1 MEWMTLRDFGIALLI
16 GALVGA
22 ERENHKRAEDPAGNS
37 GLRTFILLAMAGA
50 ASAWIGARTGAPWVF
65 VATLAV
71 AGGAQIASF
80 VMHGRQRPQSM
91 GLTTEAAALCV
102 CLLGGMTTLGYPE
115 LAVGLGIVTTAILAY
130 KDPMHGWVSRLGRDD
145 IYAGLRLLFASFIVL
160 PLLPNRT
167 VDPWDALNP
176 YKLWLLVILISALSL
191 VGYVAVRRLG
201 PGRGTAV
208 TGLAGG
214 VVSSTAVTL
223 SFARG
228 DRDSDQPGTGDL
240 FALGIMI
247 AWGVMFPRVM
257 VEVAVVHPPLL
268 SRLAPPFIAMG
279 LVALGAAAFFYR
291 RSLRS
296 RAGAVEATR
305 EVALKNPF
313 SLTRAVSFGLVF
325 ALVLVA
331 VSIVRERFSAGGL
344 YLVSFLAGLTDVDAI
359 TLSMADFARTG
370 GGRETAV
377 AAITLAALANTF
389 VKCAFVL
396 LFSSGALKRRV
407 LPATLVIAAAGGAA
421 LWLA

>member
-1 MEWMTLRDFGIALLI
+1 MEWVTLRDFAIALLI

-22 ERENHKRAEDPAGNS
+22 ERENHKRAEDPASNS
-37 GLRTFILLAMAGA
+37 GLRTFILFAMAGA
-50 ASAWIGARTGAPWVF
+50 VSAWIGARMGSPWLF

-71 AGGAQIASF
+71 AGGTQIASY

-91 GLTTEAAALCV
+91 GMTTEAAVLCV

-130 KDPMHGWVSRLGRDD
+130 KDPMHSWVSRLGRDD

-167 VDPWDALNP
+167 VDPWNTLNP

-191 VGYVAVRRLG
+191 IGYIAVRWLG
-201 PGRGTAV
+201 PGRGTAL

-214 VVSSTAVTL
+214 LVSSTAVTL

-228 DRDSDQPGTGDL
+228 DRESDQPAARDL
-240 FALGIMI
+240 LALGILI
-247 AWGVMFPRVM
+247 AWGMMFPRVM
-257 VEVAVVHPPLL
+257 VEVAVVYPPLL
-268 SRLAPPFIAMG
+268 SRLASPFLAMG
-279 LVALGAAAFFYR
+279 LAALGAAAFFYR

-296 RAGAVEATR
+296 RAGDR
-305 EVALKNPF
+305 GHMQDVALKNPF

-331 VSIVRERFSAGGL
+331 VSIAEERFSSRGL
-344 YLVSFLAGLTDVDAI
+344 YLVAFLAGLTDVDAI
-359 TLSMADFARTG
+359 TLSMADFARSG
-370 GGRETAV
+370 GAENTAV

-389 VKCAFVL
+389 AKCGFVL
-396 LFSSGALKRRV
+396 LFSSRGLKKRV
-407 LPATLVIAAAGGAA
+407 LPATLAIALAGGAA
-421 LWLA
+421 LRFL